1 MKKLA
6 LLLAIILVISMPLT
20 VSATTRA
27 LSIRPSLTFE
37 GRVATCHVL
46 VVGNNTSE
54 HIEVTM
60 KLMDDTFCLASWSAD
75 GYGYVLMEQN
85 ANVIRGRTYD
95 LVIEVTMNGV
105 VKPPVSQSG
114 TCN

>member
-6 LLLAIILVISMPLT
+6 LLMAIILVISMPLT
-20 VSATTRA
+20 VSATPRA

-37 GRVATCHVL
+37 GTTATCHVL

-60 KLMDDTFCLASWSAD
+60 KLMYGNSCVASWSDD
-75 GYGYVLMEQN
+75 GYGYVLMEEN
-85 ANVIRGRTYD
+85 ATVTKGRTYN
-95 LVIEVTMNGV
+95 LVVEVTINGV
-105 VKPPVSQSG
+105 ANPPVYQSG
-114 TCN
+114 TC